1 MTIRNIIADQNI
13 GTNTKYVI
21 VAKACLDENFRVDK
35 DVKCII
41 EELKPFNY
49 HSLGNSLL
57 KKEKEV
63 SSTSKIFKPGKRI
76 IKLNNKLFIDANL
89 FIFHG
94 HEIYSLSVKEGLL
107 KLRAETENLE
117 IKQLEP

>member
-13 GTNTKYVI
+13 STTTKYVI
-21 VAKACLDENFRVDK
+21 VAKAYLDENFRVYK

-57 KKEKEV
+57 KKEKGV
-63 SSTSKIFKPGKRI
+63 STTSQLFKTGKRI

-89 FIFHG
+89 IIFHG
-94 HEIYSLSVKEGLL
+94 NEVFSLTVKEGLL
-107 KLRAETENLE
+107 KLRSENENFE
-117 IKQLEP
+117 IKQLAP